1 MGKRLKIVY
10 EDDWLIV
17 VNKPSG
23 LLSMSAGHP
32 EHETAYSML
41 YDYAEGIYIVHRL
54 DRDTSGLIVF
64 AKDEDTKRALQDNWD
79 EAVKERR
86 YFAILEGHIDEEE
99 GGIE

>member
-41 YDYAEGIYIVHRL
+41 
-54 DRDTSGLIVF
+54 
-64 AKDEDTKRALQDNWD
+64 
-79 EAVKERR
+79 
-86 YFAILEGHIDEEE
+86 
-99 GGIE
+99 